1 MVAGS
6 AQLGLCKTENLPKGR
21 DSATA
26 TKSSSKEIG
35 KQFKM
40 ATKIFGTFM
49 DRLDSL
55 KVNMIME
62 GGVIRID
69 VRSQVEESYQDLGWG
84 EINERAGFT
93 SPMVEPLRPNP
104 NQRVSVCEDNQRDNP
119 LPSGVMK

>member
-1 MVAGS
+1 
-6 AQLGLCKTENLPKGR
+6 
-21 DSATA
+21 
-26 TKSSSKEIG
+26 
-35 KQFKM
+35 M

-93 SPMVEPLRPNP
+93 SPWSNLYDPSPTSECQCVRIIKGTTHFRP
-104 NQRVSVCEDNQRDNP
+104 V
-119 LPSGVMK
+119 

>member
-1 MVAGS
+1 
-6 AQLGLCKTENLPKGR
+6 
-21 DSATA
+21 
-26 TKSSSKEIG
+26 
-35 KQFKM
+35 M

-49 DRLDSL
+49 DRLDIL

-93 SPMVEPLRPNP
+93 SPMVVPSSTTQPQP
-104 NQRVSVCEDNQRDNP
+104 TSVSV
-119 LPSGVMK
+119 

>member
-1 MVAGS
+1 MVRRVLGQPTVPLTDSTFHRRRAKGQVGRENFVSHEWRQTRSSSRMVAGS

-62 GGVIRID
+62 VWVIR
-69 VRSQVEESYQDLGWG
+69 
-84 EINERAGFT
+84 
-93 SPMVEPLRPNP
+93 
-104 NQRVSVCEDNQRDNP
+104 
-119 LPSGVMK
+119 

>member
-1 MVAGS
+1 
-6 AQLGLCKTENLPKGR
+6 
-21 DSATA
+21 
-26 TKSSSKEIG
+26 
-35 KQFKM
+35 M

-93 SPMVEPLRPNP
+93 SPWSFKALRPNP
-104 NQRVSVCEDNQRDNP
+104 NQRVSVCEDNQGDNP